1 MLWTMLFG
9 MTDLNLS
16 LALVGAC
23 VIGVAMFSGPINRSW
38 VSLPMVALAM
48 GVVVGPIGFVWLDPY
63 RWGDPYLILEE
74 AARLT
79 LAISLMGIALRL
91 PRRYIFE
98 HWKSIFILLA
108 VGMPLFCLV
117 SAILAFGSLE
127 VGLLAAVAIGAAVCA
142 TDPVVAS
149 SIVTG
154 SVAQKNLPERFR
166 HTLSAESALNDGL
179 ALPLVMVPVLLATTS
194 VTSAVNQWLWKVWL
208 WEVGGAV
215 VLGIALGVAVGRLLC
230 FAERRDYIDQP
241 SFMSVTLA
249 LTLLALGLG
258 KFLKMDGL
266 VVVFIAGIAFDQEVK
281 GSDRSVEA
289 RIQEAVNL
297 LFTLPVFMLFGL
309 MLPVGDWRALGWGGI
324 ALIITVLLF
333 RRMPVIL
340 LLRPL
345 ISDWRDLPIA
355 GLAGWFGPIGI
366 SAVYYGLYIYR
377 ETGMEIVWVA
387 ASLLVTASII
397 VHGVTASPLGRAYG
411 RFAERSS
418 PPVSAGSERSTG
430 ARSQG

>member
-1 MLWTMLFG
+1 MLFV

-16 LALVGAC
+16 LALAGAC
-23 VIGVAMFSGPINRSW
+23 VILVAMFSSPINRSW
-38 VSLPMVALAM
+38 VSLPMVALAV
-48 GVVVGPIGFVWLDPY
+48 GAVVGPIGANWLDPY
-63 RWGDPYLILEE
+63 RWGSPYLILEE

-79 LAISLMGIALRL
+79 LAISLMGIALRI

-98 HWKSIFILLA
+98 HSKSLFVLLA
-108 VGMPLFCLV
+108 IGMPLFCLI
-117 SAILAFGSLE
+117 SATLAFGFLE
-127 VGLLAAVAIGAAVCA
+127 VGLLAALAIGAAVCA

-154 SVAQKNLPERFR
+154 SVAQKNLPGRFR

-179 ALPLVMVPVLLATTS
+179 ALPLVMVPVLLMTTS
-194 VTSAVNQWLWKVWL
+194 VTSATNQWLWKVWL
-208 WEVGGAV
+208 WEIGGAV
-215 VLGIALGVAVGRLLC
+215 VLGIILGLVVGKLLR

-266 VVVFIAGIAFDQEVK
+266 LVVFIAGVAFDQEVK
-281 GSDRSVEA
+281 GSDRSEEA
-289 RIQEAVNL
+289 NIQEAVNL

-309 MLPVGDWRALGWGGI
+309 MLPVGDWRGLGWGGV
-324 ALIITVLLF
+324 ALVITILLL
-333 RRMPVIL
+333 RRLPVIL

-345 ISDWRDLPIA
+345 IREWRDLPIA

-377 ETGMEIVWVA
+377 ETGMEIAWVA
-387 ASLLVTASII
+387 GSLLVTASII
-397 VHGVTASPLGRAYG
+397 IHGITASPLGRAYG
-411 RFAERSS
+411 RLAEPSS
-418 PPVSAGSERSTG
+418 PSVGTSTEGSPH
-430 ARSQG
+430 AQSQS

>member
-1 MLWTMLFG
+1 

-23 VIGVAMFSGPINRSW
+23 VVAVAMFSSPINRSW
-38 VSLPMVALAM
+38 VSLPMVALAV
-48 GVVVGPIGFVWLDPY
+48 GTVVGPIGANWLDPY
-63 RWGDPYLILEE
+63 RWGSPHLILEE

-79 LAISLMGIALRL
+79 LAISLMGIALRI

-98 HWKSIFILLA
+98 HWKSLFVLLA
-108 VGMPLFCLV
+108 IGMPLFCLI
-117 SAILAFGSLE
+117 SATLAFGFLE
-127 VGLLAAVAIGAAVCA
+127 VGLLAALAIGATVCA

-154 SVAQKNLPERFR
+154 GVAQKNLPGRFR

-194 VTSAVNQWLWKVWL
+194 VTSAINQWLWKVWL
-208 WEVGGAV
+208 WQIGGAV
-215 VLGIALGVAVGRLLC
+215 VLGTMLGLIVGKLLS

-266 VVVFIAGIAFDQEVK
+266 LVVFITGVAFDQEVK
-281 GSDRSVEA
+281 GSDRSEEA
-289 RIQEAVNL
+289 NIQEAVNL

-309 MLPVGDWRALGWGGI
+309 MLPVGDWRALGWGGV
-324 ALIITVLLF
+324 ALVISVLLL
-333 RRMPVIL
+333 RRPPVIL
-340 LLRPL
+340 LLRSL
-345 ISDWRDLPIA
+345 LREWRDLPIA
-355 GLAGWFGPIGI
+355 GLAGWFGPIGV

-377 ETGMEIVWVA
+377 ETGMETPWVVG
-387 ASLLVTASII
+387 SLLVTASII
-397 VHGVTASPLGRAYG
+397 IHGMTASPLGRAYG

-418 PPVSAGSERSTG
+418 PPRDTG
-430 ARSQG
+430 PDTKSHAQTHT